1 MIKGKFQKFDENKE
15 CINFEGIER
24 KAFVG
29 IKVEIEVYITLIF
42 SRKNSSW
49 EDSLEYEIA
58 EQSLGISTIIKA

>member
-42 SRKNSSW
+42 SRKNSS
-49 EDSLEYEIA
+49 
-58 EQSLGISTIIKA
+58 